1 MQPQPEDTQRTT
13 ARAPPHHARRPFKPP
28 SAGIVLWRFSPD
40 WVCQRSCRGLPQWK
54 NSLTGS
60 HRGAVVRR
68 CCRGGTR
75 TVEKLKCFSGSIF
88 LYLAVVGSDEFGLQ
102 TARLCFQNT
111 VMQMLLLL
119 LHRTIWRCCNSCL
132 VRGNWECI
140 FWKLVSVT
148 FHELFQAIQET
159 LLFATFTKKHQ
170 LTLGK

>member
-1 MQPQPEDTQRTT
+1 MFLNGWLARCLSWLLASRVTLTCNRSLRTPEDNS
-13 ARAPPHHARRPFKPP
+13 PPRRPFKPL

-60 HRGAVVRR
+60 HRGAAVRR

-75 TVEKLKCFSGSIF
+75 TVEKLKCFSSSIF

-102 TARLCFQNT
+102 TAQLCFQNT

-119 LHRTIWRCCNSCL
+119 SHRTIWRYCTFCL

-140 FWKLVSVT
+140 GF
-148 FHELFQAIQET
+148 
-159 LLFATFTKKHQ
+159 
-170 LTLGK
+170 